1 MEDRGEE
8 GMGVIHPFPNKGV
21 WKFIIELNLL
31 TTAYRQSAG
40 NVQHPTPST
49 TRFGMTRRAVSLLAT
64 SIFPFDVTRRAEC
77 LLAMLIFPFDVT
89 RRAARLLA
97 MLIPYLGVTRR
108 AAALLATLI
117 SCFNNKGHDSCV
129 VFTSMR

>member
-1 MEDRGEE
+1 
-8 GMGVIHPFPNKGV
+8 VIHPFPNKGA

-49 TRFGMTRRAVSLLAT
+49 TRFGVTRRAVSLLAMST
-64 SIFPFDVTRRAEC
+64 SRFDVTRRVAP
-77 LLAMLIFPFDVT
+77 LLATSVFPFDVT

-97 MLIPYLGVTRR
+97 
-108 AAALLATLI
+108 TLI
-117 SCFNNKGHDSCV
+117 S
-129 VFTSMR
+129 